1 MERGAIFMPDYKKL
15 YLTLLNT
22 VSTTIDHLKAAQCN
36 VENAYIESAEPS
48 LHIVPDCH
56 EEQTKAAE

>member
-1 MERGAIFMPDYKKL
+1 MADYSKL

-22 VSTTIDHLKAAQCN
+22 ISTTIDHLKAAQCN

-48 LHIVPDCH
+48 LHIVPDRN
-56 EEQTKAAE
+56 EEKTEAAE

>member
-1 MERGAIFMPDYKKL
+1 MPDYQRM

-22 VSTTIDHLKAAQCN
+22 VSTTIDHLKTAQCN
-36 VENAYIESAEPS
+36 VENAYIDAEPS
-48 LHIVPDCH
+48 LHIVSDYH

>member
-1 MERGAIFMPDYKKL
+1 MPDYKKL